1 MRAGNAAAFTNAGT
15 RPRTAAS
22 SPVCFITASR
32 EASCNKAHVP
42 PDTGTVS
49 GGATRCS
56 VWRGCGVSNHGYDS
70 KHQGPG
76 RRKSG
81 PVHGAVLS
89 REAKC
94 GHANVQRDTGT
105 VSRCDSWGSI
115 LPQESG
121 RGVLGEKHDSNR
133 FESCMCAAGFGYKI
147 AVVFAAWGTKICS
160 RELGQYSRQRPNVF
174 RYNAAAIDYKMR
186 YQLAWRNIAAQYGN
200 IFDTI

>member
-1 MRAGNAAAFTNAGT
+1 MRAGNAGT
-15 RPRTAAS
+15 RPRVAAS
-22 SPVCFITASR
+22 SPVGFITASR

-42 PDTGTVS
+42 PDAGTVS

-94 GHANVQRDTGT
+94 GHANVQRDAGT
-105 VSRCDSWGSI
+105 VSRCDSWGRI

-121 RGVLGEKHDSNR
+121 RGVLGENHDSKR
-133 FESCMCAAGFGYKI
+133 FESCMCVARAVAGLVGGVRK
-147 AVVFAAWGTKICS
+147 FAYEDCS
-160 RELGQYSRQRPNVF
+160 RGGANKNCSSICLTSKRLSLQCDSN
-174 RYNAAAIDYKMR
+174 
-186 YQLAWRNIAAQYGN
+186 
-200 IFDTI
+200 